1 MSGVIITMGL
11 VILALA
17 VMLKSTINR
26 INTDAALIEE
36 LIDII
41 KELEQT
47 VDAQNAVL
55 EKKRIKQ

>member
-36 LIDII
+36 LVDII